1 MLISTNRQINSI
13 FSGSLNNEPLYF
25 SKRNQAKTGLKAIS
39 FESAENIH
47 TLQPFDRLVFFAI
60 LTHTQS
66 GGGVVSLRYLY
77 RIITGVETPLSEKTR
92 TAIRESI
99 ERLSKVIL
107 QPIKHI
113 TSKKTEKS
121 AQRYLISY
129 SETEKGYLFEDNYFL
144 MIINDFKT
152 ARTIPPEMLTKQR
165 KGIKTLLIEYD
176 FIARLF
182 YLHKSKKKTVSIK
195 QDINLYC
202 ERYKITASNKPKVKR
217 FLIAVCNH
225 LQQIGFIK
233 SFHFSGD
240 LIEIS

>member
-1 MLISTNRQINSI
+1 MIISTNRQINSI
-13 FSGSLNNEPLYF
+13 FSGCLNNEPLYF
-25 SKRNQAKTGLKAIS
+25 SKRNQVKTGLKAIS
-39 FESAENIH
+39 FQSAENIH

-60 LTHTQS
+60 LTHKQN

-92 TAIRESI
+92 TAISESI

-121 AQRYLISY
+121 DKRYLISY
-129 SETEKGYLFEDNYFL
+129 SETEKGFLFEDSYFL
-144 MIINDFKT
+144 MIINEFKT
-152 ARTIPPEMLTKQR
+152 ARTITPEMLTKQR
-165 KGIKTLLIEYD
+165 KGIKMLLIEYD
-176 FIARLF
+176 FIARAF
-182 YLHKSKKKTVSIK
+182 YLQKSKKKSVSIK

-202 ERYKITASNKPKVKR
+202 ERYDISQTHKDRIKK
-217 FLIAVCNH
+217 FLLTVCNH

-233 SFHFSGD
+233 SFTFSGD

>member
-1 MLISTNRQINSI
+1 MLISTNKQINSI
-13 FSGSLNNEPLYF
+13 FSGSLNKEPLYF
-25 SKRNQAKTGLKAIS
+25 SKRNQAKTELKAIS
-39 FESAENIH
+39 FESVENND

-66 GGGVVSLRYLY
+66 GGGVVSLPYLY
-77 RIITGVETPLSEKTR
+77 RIITGVKTPISGKTR
-92 TAIRESI
+92 TAMRESI

-107 QPIKHI
+107 QPVRHK
-113 TSKKTEKS
+113 TSKDKEKS
-121 AQRYLISY
+121 DRKPLIIY
-129 SETEKGYLFEDNYFL
+129 SENEKGFLFENSYFL
-144 MIINDFKT
+144 MIINDFNT

-165 KGIKTLLIEYD
+165 KSNKMLLIEYD

-202 ERYKITASNKPKVKR
+202 ERYRITANNKPKVKR
-217 FLIAVCNH
+217 FLTAVCNH

-233 SFHFSGD
+233 SFDFSGD
-240 LIEIS
+240 LIEVS